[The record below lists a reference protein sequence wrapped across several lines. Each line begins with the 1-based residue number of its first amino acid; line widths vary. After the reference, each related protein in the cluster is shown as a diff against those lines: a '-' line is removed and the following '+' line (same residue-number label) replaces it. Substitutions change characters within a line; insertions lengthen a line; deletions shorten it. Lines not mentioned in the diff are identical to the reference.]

1 MSDLSTTV
9 AETTQVPPNDIEET
23 GVEPQSEG
31 TETQPNDEE
40 EYEYEG
46 EKYSLPKKLA
56 EHVRT
61 KAKEAEE
68 NGFRERDYRHKTGE
82 IAEARKQYAEALKT
96 VQERLK
102 AYEPPKPDSTMLDP
116 ASEKY
121 DRDAY
126 YRARDAHDSWSEKM
140 NAATEARKAED
151 AKTNDEAAKAK
162 GERINKETQD
172 LLRKV
177 PEWKDASKRAAE
189 TTKIGEYA
197 AKELGVSAKEFA
209 EIDDHRLLV
218 ALRKAML
225 HDAGIQKALVPKKE
239 PTEPAQPL
247 PARRIS
253 GGGNAGGNSL
263 AALSA
268 KGPADFIKARNA
280 QERAKRT
287 RP

>member
-9 AETTQVPPNDIEET
+9 AETTEAPADEIEET
-23 GVEPQSEG
+23 GLEAPEG
-31 TETQPNDEE
+31 TETPSDDEE
-40 EYEYEG
+40 DYEYEG
-46 EKYSLPKKLA
+46 DKYRLPKKLA

-68 NGFRERDYRHKTGE
+68 NGLRDRDYRHKTGE

-96 VQERLK
+96 VQDRLK

-126 YRARDAHDSWSEKM
+126 YRARDAHDAWSEKM
-140 NAATEARKAED
+140 SAATDARKAED

-162 GERINKETQD
+162 GERITKETQD

-225 HDAGIQKALVPKKE
+225 HDAAIQKASIPKKD
-239 PTEPAQPL
+239 PITPANPL

-253 GGGNAGGNSL
+253 GGGAAGGNSL
-263 AALSA
+263 AAVSA
-268 KGPADFIKARNA
+268 KGAADFIKMRNA
-280 QERAKRT
+280 QERAKAR
-287 RP
+287 R